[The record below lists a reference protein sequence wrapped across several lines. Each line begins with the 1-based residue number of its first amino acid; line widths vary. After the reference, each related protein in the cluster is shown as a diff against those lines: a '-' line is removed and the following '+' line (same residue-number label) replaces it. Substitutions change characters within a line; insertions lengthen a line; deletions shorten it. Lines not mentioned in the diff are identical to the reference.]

1 MPISRSFDYEEW
13 FDCEVKLALDEAYAG
28 KLVEHET
35 VVKKWE
41 RKRAAIVD
49 PTR

>member
-1 MPISRSFDYEEW
+1 MPIFSSLDYEEW
-13 FDCEVKLALDEAYAG
+13 FVCEVKQALDQAQAG
-28 KLVEHET
+28 RLVEHET